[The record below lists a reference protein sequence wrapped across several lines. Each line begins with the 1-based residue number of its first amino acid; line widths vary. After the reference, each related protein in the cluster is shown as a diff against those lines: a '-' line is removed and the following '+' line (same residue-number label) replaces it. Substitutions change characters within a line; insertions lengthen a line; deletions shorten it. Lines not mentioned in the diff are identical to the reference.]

1 MMIVISPSII
11 HPMAETSIEV
21 HGPID
26 ISDPKFFD
34 DSKEGFS
41 NVHLELKNNE
51 DITRTVVVLL
61 QFQDNQG
68 YTTQIVQSELLSVWP
83 DETFLSI
90 VDFENE
96 VDTRLLDVFVWTN
109 LGNPQPIASFK
120 YIKYIGESNVTF
132 FKIPIS
138 GERSV
143 LLSHIL
149 SGCEDVGRDCDYDA
163 RVQLYLAY
171 QECAAYEEFGMSSE
185 NWICSEPGLV
195 NYS

>member
-1 MMIVISPSII
+1 MIIVISPSIL

-26 ISDPKFFD
+26 ISDPQFFD

-51 DITRTVVVLL
+51 DIARTVVVLL
-61 QFQDNQG
+61 QFQNNQG
-68 YTTQIVQSELLSVWP
+68 YATQIVQSELLSVGP
-83 DETFLSI
+83 DEKLPVI

-109 LGNPQPIASFK
+109 LGNPQPIASFR
-120 YIKYIGESNVTF
+120 YIGESSNATF

-149 SGCEDVGRDCDYDA
+149 SGCEDVERDCDYDA
-163 RVQLYLAY
+163 RVQLHLAY
-171 QECAAYEEFGMSSE
+171 QECAAYEKFGMSSE

>member
-1 MMIVISPSII
+1 MMILVSPSII
-11 HPMAETSIEV
+11 HPVAETSIEV

-26 ISDPKFFD
+26 ISDPQFFE

-51 DITRTVVVLL
+51 DIARTVVVLL
-61 QFQDNQG
+61 QFQDSQG
-68 YTTQIVQSELLSVWP
+68 YATQIVQSELLSVGP
-83 DETFLSI
+83 EEKLLTI

-109 LGNPQPIASFK
+109 LGYTQPIASFK
-120 YIKYIGESNVTF
+120 YIGESSNLTF
-132 FKIPIS
+132 FEIPIS

-143 LLSHIL
+143 LLSHVL
-149 SGCEDVGRDCDYDA
+149 SGCEDVERDCDYDA

-171 QECAAYEEFGMSSE
+171 QECAAYREFGISSE
-185 NWICSEPGLV
+185 NWICSEPGLN